1 MQSSPHIWN
10 RKMGPNA
17 EKRSLNRFNHES
29 LVMLQQPDKGLYVY
43 GTMHNFSGKGM
54 YLEADFVCQ
63 PGTKILIQITRPPA
77 KSMQKV
83 ISGEVRWFRHLFED
97 ESSYEYGLGVRLW

>member
-1 MQSSPHIWN
+1 MVLN
-10 RKMGPNA
+10 V
-17 EKRSLNRFNHES
+17 EKRSLKRLAHES
-29 LVMLQQPDKGLYVY
+29 MVMLQQPEKGLYVY
-43 GTMHNFSGKGM
+43 GTMFNFSGKGM

-63 PGTKILIQITRPPA
+63 PGTEILIQITKPPI
-77 KSMQKV
+77 KSMPRV